1 MSVSSISAA
10 SICLNSVDGE
20 VKPDANRKAPSL
32 HASLSFVF
40 HDEGDKQQR
49 WCFRFL
55 PQDNAI
61 AFQSRL
67 KAAITASGID
77 TALKSRRLI
86 VLRDNAAAEGSEDA
100 GARRRVSQ
108 GGRQIRRLDRA

>member
-1 MSVSSISAA
+1 M
-10 SICLNSVDGE
+10 
-20 VKPDANRKAPSL
+20 KPDANRRAPSL

-40 HDEGDKQQR
+40 HDDGDKQQR

-55 PQDNAI
+55 PQDNPI

-67 KAAITASGID
+67 KAAMTASGID

-86 VLRDNAAAEGSEDA
+86 VLRDNPPPSGAETQALTGEFLKA
-100 GARRRVSQ
+100 GGKFVA
-108 GGRQIRRLDRA
+108 